1 MTLYHNR
8 VGLQLI
14 NLVCLQGCEVVDDS
28 EVDVN
33 DETAEES
40 VVRSQHIPNLEEK
53 LKNGTD
59 FDVRH
64 KSNSSELEVE
74 EGLDYGNKASL
85 EEKPYDSDDYEAED
99 EPKPKLLTTID
110 LYMDNTNLLISGA
123 IKAEVIHA
131 LKKAKNRS
139 EMNSGSSGS
148 YSPPLQIVDPNIYGS
163 TEVEMSEFITPG
175 IIIAIVFLSSLLFP
189 GLIIVKE
196 RKERQLERSFMA
208 GVRVYEIII
217 GHLMVH
223 ILKLIAQISLILFCT
238 FILFDVPL
246 IGSIY
251 LAFALV
257 FFQGITGLMF
267 SIAIASICRNEI
279 QALIAWLTI
288 FSTVVVLGGTFWP
301 IECMPRI
308 AIFVCKF
315 LPQSIAGNGL
325 RSVLSR
331 GWDLSYTTVQLSLLV
346 PSVWIVVLF
355 VGSLVLFRIRK

>member
-1 MTLYHNR
+1 M
-8 VGLQLI
+8 
-14 NLVCLQGCEVVDDS
+14 DDS
-28 EVDVN
+28 EVDVE

-40 VVRSQHIPNLEEK
+40 MIRSRQLPNKEKNETNLE
-53 LKNGTD
+53 LKHRT
-59 FDVRH
+59 
-64 KSNSSELEVE
+64 NSSELEVE
-74 EGLDYGNKASL
+74 EDLDSESKESL
-85 EEKPYDSDDYEAED
+85 EEKPYDSDDYEVED
-99 EPKPKLLTTID
+99 EPKPKLFTTID

-131 LKKAKNRS
+131 LKRAKNRS

-148 YSPPLQIVDPNIYGS
+148 YAPPLQIIDPNVYGS
-163 TEVEMSEFITPG
+163 SEVEMSEFITPG
-175 IIIAIVFLSSLLFP
+175 IIIAMVFLSSLLFP

-208 GVRVYEIII
+208 GVKVHEIII
-217 GHLMVH
+217 SHLVVH
-223 ILKLIAQISLILFCT
+223 ILKLVVQVTLILFCV
-238 FILFDVPL
+238 FILFDMPL
-246 IGSIY
+246 IGSVY

-257 FFQGITGLMF
+257 FIQGITGLMF
-267 SIAIASICRNEI
+267 SIAISSICRNEI

-331 GWDLSYTTVQLSLLV
+331 GWDLSYSTVQLSVLV

-355 VGSLVLFRIRK
+355 IASLLLFRVRK